1 MTHPIV
7 LAAKAAWG
15 ELTTEEA
22 KAFFKSTAVCHTL
35 LVAFYALEAV
45 HWTVEAG
52 RLTRRFVDSF
62 NSMPQEAP
70 TAEVVIAGLLMPASV
85 QTPPIT
91 TEAVLSNQQKLNG
104 FIAKGIQDYVQS
116 NQESDQVGQESS
128 SEALQEPV
136 LLQPD
141 PHQKTKEAATPR
153 QRKPRG
159 STASGNGGQ
168 SSNKPNP
175 EGRVSGTGSRVQRKR
190 HTENADV

>member
-35 LVAFYALEAV
+35 LVAYYALETV

-70 TAEVVIAGLLMPASV
+70 TIAGLLPP
-85 QTPPIT
+85 TKDELPIT
-91 TEAVLSNQQKLNG
+91 TAAIVTNQQKLEQH
-104 FIAKGIQDYVQS
+104 IIQTLQDKFNVQS

-175 EGRVSGTGSRVQRKR
+175 ESGVSRTGSRVQGKR